1 MNNLACSTFAT
12 TTITSANTYSPL
24 INNSKYIRIAGYTTN
39 TSGTMFHYW
48 ITSTNPTAT
57 SNANTFFYY
66 LQDTSISMKLK
77 YSYYKTG
84 GGTGASNGITEY
96 YFCKSSDNTW
106 SSYTGTIIGSSYHP
120 PTQNL
125 IYDSG
130 AGTSLYTINLNLPS
144 ESGAKVNFTYNI
156 TFY

>member
-1 MNNLACSTFAT
+1 
-12 TTITSANTYSPL
+12 
-24 INNSKYIRIAGYTTN
+24 
-39 TSGTMFHYW
+39 
-48 ITSTNPTAT
+48 
-57 SNANTFFYY
+57 
-66 LQDTSISMKLK
+66 MKLK

-84 GGTGASNGITEY
+84 GSTGSSNGITEY

-130 AGTSLYTINLNLPS
+130 AGTSLYTVNLNLPS